1 MKKIESGDINEG
13 KKKNGQSMLPAKKH
27 NPGTP
32 SFVKIV
38 FQKKMNRQHFIH
50 SRFFKMDWMISHLLW

>member
-50 SRFFKMDWMISHLLW
+50 SRFFKMD